1 MISYEVIEFYYG
13 DWGGSCGEFDN
24 LHDAV
29 ERKQVLDAQ
38 KEDMNENYHIIVR
51 LPKKGEYYEVS
62 HIL

>member
-1 MISYEVIEFYYG
+1 MISYEVIEFYSG

-24 LHDAV
+24 PHDAV

-51 LPKKGEYYEVS
+51 LPKKGE
-62 HIL
+62 